1 MESGPFVH
9 IRFNSGHLH
18 VHCRFVLI
26 GFFCFY
32 QGIVNTIRSLSD
44 KPVHYALSI
53 PFVK

>member
-1 MESGPFVH
+1 MEGSPFFIPAH
-9 IRFNSGHLH
+9 MCAPLPLI
-18 VHCRFVLI
+18 LI

-32 QGIVNTIRSLSD
+32 QGVVNTIRSLSD